1 MEERDSDVWRSTKR
15 PGSMPRIHVCP
26 LSKLPETVRATGARS
41 LVTLI
46 DEGTPVRRP
55 AAIAAEEHLVVV
67 VSDIVAELDGHT
79 LPAKSHVEELLAF
92 VLRWDQAAP
101 LLIHCF
107 AGVSRSTAAAF
118 IAACALRPHRNE
130 AEIAQAVRANSPT
143 ATPNPRLVAIADAM
157 LGRNGRMVA
166 AVEKI
171 GRGSHCFEG
180 APFVLEL
187 R

>member
-1 MEERDSDVWRSTKR
+1 
-15 PGSMPRIHVCP
+15 MPRIHVCP

-55 AAIAAEEHLVVV
+55 SGIAVENHLVVV
-67 VSDIVAELDGHT
+67 LSDIVAELDGHM
-79 LPAKSHVEELLAF
+79 LPSETHVEKLLAF
-92 VLRWDQAAP
+92 MRRWDQTAP

-130 AEIAQAVRANSPT
+130 AEIADAVRANSPT
-143 ATPNPRLVAIADAM
+143 ATPNLRLVAIADAM

-166 AVEKI
+166 AIENI
-171 GRGSHCFEG
+171 GRGWICFEG

>member
-1 MEERDSDVWRSTKR
+1 MTSAVFGLFQEVGLT
-15 PGSMPRIHVCP
+15 PHILVCP
-26 LSKLPETVRATGARS
+26 LSKVPETVRATGARS
-41 LVTLI
+41 LITLI
-46 DEGTPVRRP
+46 DQGTPVGRP
-55 AAIAAEEHLVVV
+55 SAIAAEKHLVVRL
-67 VSDIVAELDGHT
+67 SDIVVHVEGHT
-79 LPAKSHVEELLAF
+79 LPNESHVEKLLNF
-92 VLRWDQAAP
+92 VRLWDQTAP

-130 AEIAQAVRANSPT
+130 AEIADAVRANSPT
-143 ATPNPRLVAIADAM
+143 ATPNARLVAIADAM
-157 LGRNGRMVA
+157 LGRNGRMIA

-171 GRGSHCFEG
+171 GRGCNCFEG

>member
-1 MEERDSDVWRSTKR
+1 MV
-15 PGSMPRIHVCP
+15 PRIHVCP
-26 LSKLPETVRATGARS
+26 LSKLPETVRATGAQS

-55 AAIAAEEHLVVV
+55 SGIDAEKHLVVV
-67 VSDIVAELDGHT
+67 LSDIVVEREGHT
-79 LPAKSHVEELLAF
+79 LPAKSHVEKLLAF
-92 VLRWDQAAP
+92 VRRWDQRAP
-101 LLIHCF
+101 LLIHCW
-107 AGVSRSTAAAF
+107 AGVSRSPAAAF
-118 IAACALRPHRNE
+118 IAVCALRPHRDE
-130 AEIAQAVRANSPT
+130 TEIAQGVRANSPT
-143 ATPNPRLVAIADAM
+143 ATPNARLVAIADAM

-171 GRGSHCFEG
+171 GRGCNCFEG